1 MFCFA
6 LFLNSARRL
15 YFNPMDWNLK
25 SLASKLPLCN
35 DDSFSKFSGSKPP
48 CSFTLICELTVHLY
62 FNLMHYS
69 FFLPQMLILK
79 VCSSILYIIQI
90 IWNLS
95 MIRPLTGIHVHD
107 PFFRASSSTV
117 WSFCFLRNSFIFEI
131 LMFTIAGAF
140 LPTFRNSASCGNII
154 ERHKLQ
160 SFTLYISFFIITNW
174 ILSLFLS
181 Q

>member
-25 SLASKLPLCN
+25 SLASMLPLCN

-62 FNLMHYS
+62 FNLKHYS

-95 MIRPLTGIHVHD
+95 MIRPLTSIHVHD
-107 PFFRASSSTV
+107 PFFQGVFIDCLKFLLSKKFIHFWNPDVYHCWCFSSH
-117 WSFCFLRNSFIFEI
+117 F
-131 LMFTIAGAF
+131 
-140 LPTFRNSASCGNII
+140 
-154 ERHKLQ
+154 
-160 SFTLYISFFIITNW
+160 
-174 ILSLFLS
+174 
-181 Q
+181 